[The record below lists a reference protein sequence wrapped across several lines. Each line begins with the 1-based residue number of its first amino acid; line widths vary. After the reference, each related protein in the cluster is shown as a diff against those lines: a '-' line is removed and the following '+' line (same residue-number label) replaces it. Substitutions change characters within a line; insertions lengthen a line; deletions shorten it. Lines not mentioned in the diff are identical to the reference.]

1 MIGGKVRKDETNPH
15 FKSQYASLDAVIEA
29 IQGALTEQGLAVLQD
44 VTGAENGL
52 EVVTTLLHES
62 GEFIQLEPLPIPTVK
77 NDAQGFGSAM
87 TYGRRY
93 QLMAF
98 FKLAPA
104 DDDGQAATEA
114 KQDERKEL
122 NAAIRENMKSIQAI
136 KEGIATG
143 ELHVAAEAWFELDD
157 QTKKSLWVAPSKG
170 GPFSTEE
177 RRVMQ
182 SSEFRE
188 AANQEDSRKQTE
200 RQALKAALNGET
212 EQKDDMAEN

>member
-1 MIGGKVRKDETNPH
+1 
-15 FKSQYASLDAVIEA
+15 
-29 IQGALTEQGLAVLQD
+29 
-44 VTGAENGL
+44 
-52 EVVTTLLHES
+52 
-62 GEFIQLEPLPIPTVK
+62 
-77 NDAQGFGSAM
+77 M

-122 NAAIRENMKSIQAI
+122 NAAIRENMKSIQAV

-143 ELHVAAEAWFELDD
+143 ELHAAAEAWFELDN
-157 QTKKSLWVAPSKG
+157 QIKKTLWVAPSNG

-182 SSEFRE
+182 TTEFRE
-188 AANQEDSRKQTE
+188 AQMNHDDAVVDGLVKKQQQRE
-200 RQALKAALNGET
+200 ALKAAANGET
-212 EQKDDMAEN
+212 EQKTNLEAD